1 MDEHSKERTDPPV
14 LNVFG
19 IHIPPEDAVALGLV
33 MLEVAADAW
42 ARQRNRYLDEHARLS
57 AQSGFAIAHEAGSGH
72 SCATRASTRSRSARR
87 LRSLSGGAM
96 PWQII

>member
-42 ARQRNRYLDEHARLS
+42 ARQRNRYTMSMLAFRRNLE
-57 AQSGFAIAHEAGSGH
+57 FAIAHEGGFR
-72 SCATRASTRSRSARR
+72 TLLRNSRFY
-87 LRSLSGGAM
+87 
-96 PWQII
+96 PKP